1 MWVQFVNIHVGHVQV
16 NKDASHTCLTYTR
29 CYFIFVSRTVAYVY
43 MLVWDDLCTRYT
55 GTLARVDW
63 PLFYDLAR
71 DENDAKSVKPSRKR
85 RNTHTR
91 RRYLPVNV
99 ATVSVSNHF
108 HTPSTASSVM
118 PIHQCAATKRGRIV
132 LYESRQCFR
141 RKVFMKHYD
150 IHNCNIPCLSLSWSL
165 MNSFSL
171 LSLTWIKW
179 ALCNLQ

>member
-1 MWVQFVNIHVGHVQV
+1 
-16 NKDASHTCLTYTR
+16 
-29 CYFIFVSRTVAYVY
+29 
-43 MLVWDDLCTRYT
+43 MLVGDDSCTCDT

-63 PLFYDLAR
+63 PLIYDLTR
-71 DENDAKSVKPSRKR
+71 DENDANQSNQPV
-85 RNTHTR
+85 NEETHTR
-91 RRYLPVNV
+91 LRYLPVNV